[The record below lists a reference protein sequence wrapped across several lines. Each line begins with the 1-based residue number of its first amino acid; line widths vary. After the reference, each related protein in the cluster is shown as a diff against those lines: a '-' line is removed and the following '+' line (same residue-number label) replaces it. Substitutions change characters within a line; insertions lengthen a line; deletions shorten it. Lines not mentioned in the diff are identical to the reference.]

1 MRRLQHPRLIQLYD
15 AIDTGKQFYVVL
27 ELIEGGELFER
38 VIDDDFVLTER
49 SCAVFMRQICEG
61 IEFVHSQNI
70 LHLDMKPE
78 NILCLTKE
86 GNRIKIIDF
95 GLARQYD
102 PRKKLQVLFGTPE
115 FVAPEVVNFDQIGF
129 GTDLW
134 SIGVIC
140 YVLLSG
146 LSPFMGD
153 TDVET
158 MANVTIAKYDFDH
171 EAFNNISEDAKDF
184 IRSLLVKDK
193 EKRLTAHQCRRHRW
207 LAPKSSSTRP
217 KNDAPIR
224 KKKKKKEIV
233 KPILP
238 LINNNNKKVKSELDV
253 TKDNLKL
260 FVERWRD
267 HPNSPY
273 LFDDNGTVVGERDR
287 QESMSLRGQSPS
299 PPESICSLTSDSVFD
314 DRLNLNVPNLTF
326 ERRAS
331 EGQAQDSYTRDPASQ
346 IIIAEE
352 IIKLSE
358 HLRSITCNQ
367 AVDKMAASSAD
378 KMAGKHFGHVDIK
391 ARVGGKATDKMAGK
405 QNFYIE
411 SKVDD
416 KMADSKISHVEK
428 NSGNIRPKASGN
440 MANKNFD
447 KMADKIGHAGDGTQ
461 GTQVIGGKM
470 ADNMGLKKFGH
481 VASNMGDGTQTIGG
495 NITDKMAPKKV
506 GHLDI
511 KSGRLLS
518 MTENVND
525 TNEINE
531 KLTAITRD
539 RKLNGTKFNPSKIYK
554 ESKEELMEFK
564 LNRFDREE
572 DIDLTPPWRK
582 SRAKHRFGETCRDVP
597 RITNLENLHKT
608 MNLDEPSS
616 AKNLLLKLLD
626 EWDHEPRAR
635 GVNSLPRKSI
645 SVDWNDES
653 IGRQSMNSLARY
665 FQTVQNSRDT

>member
-1 MRRLQHPRLIQLYD
+1 
-15 AIDTGKQFYVVL
+15 
-27 ELIEGGELFER
+27 
-38 VIDDDFVLTER
+38 
-49 SCAVFMRQICEG
+49 
-61 IEFVHSQNI
+61 
-70 LHLDMKPE
+70 MK
-78 NILCLTKE
+78 
-86 GNRIKIIDF
+86 KIY
-95 GLARQYD
+95 R
-102 PRKKLQVLFGTPE
+102 
-115 FVAPEVVNFDQIGF
+115 
-129 GTDLW
+129 
-134 SIGVIC
+134 
-140 YVLLSG
+140 
-146 LSPFMGD
+146 
-153 TDVET
+153 
-158 MANVTIAKYDFDH
+158 
-171 EAFNNISEDAKDF
+171 
-184 IRSLLVKDK
+184 
-193 EKRLTAHQCRRHRW
+193 KRLTAHQCRRHRW
-207 LAPKSSSTRP
+207 LAPKATSTRP
-217 KNDAPIR
+217 KDAPIR

-233 KPILP
+233 KPNLP
-238 LINNNNKKVKSELDV
+238 LNNNNNNKVKSELDV

-273 LFDDNGTVVGERDR
+273 LFDDNGTVVGERD

-314 DRLNLNVPNLTF
+314 ERLVLNVPNLAF

-367 AVDKMAASSAD
+367 VVDKMAATTAD
-378 KMAGKHFGHVDIK
+378 KMA
-391 ARVGGKATDKMAGK
+391 ATNSDKMVGK

-411 SKVDD
+411 SKIDN

-428 NSGNIRPKASGN
+428 NSGNIQMKVSDN
-440 MANKNFD
+440 
-447 KMADKIGHAGDGTQ
+447 MADKNFNKMVGKIGHVGDGTQ
-461 GTQVIGGKM
+461 GTQVIEGKM
-470 ADNMGLKKFGH
+470 ATVGLKKFGNM
-481 VASNMGDGTQTIGG
+481 ASNMSDGTQTIGG
-495 NITDKMAPKKV
+495 NTTDKMAAKKV
-506 GHLDI
+506 GHLEM
-511 KSGRLLS
+511 KSGHILS
-518 MTENVND
+518 LTENVND

-554 ESKEELMEFK
+554 QSKEEKVEFK
-564 LNRFDREE
+564 LNRFDKEE

-608 MNLDEPSS
+608 MNLDEPNS